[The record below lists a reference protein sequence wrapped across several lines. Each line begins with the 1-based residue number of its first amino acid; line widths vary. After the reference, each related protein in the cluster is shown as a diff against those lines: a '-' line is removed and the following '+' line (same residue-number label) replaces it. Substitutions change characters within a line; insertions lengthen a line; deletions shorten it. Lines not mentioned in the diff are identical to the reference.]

1 VIESPH
7 QPGARVRNGAKV
19 VEPRAGAQAN
29 LLNEILGVV
38 APPREPHRRAME
50 RREVRLH
57 QAREPLLD

>member
-1 VIESPH
+1 
-7 QPGARVRNGAKV
+7 
-19 VEPRAGAQAN
+19 
-29 LLNEILGVV
+29 LNEILGVV